1 MSLKVVI
8 RVIHQ
13 GQGRK
18 IRIDTLSSWNELLQ
32 KISSKLNNQTI
43 ETIQDSDGDIVDDLE
58 VLSHGDIIT
67 VTTVTPSTVAMI
79 HNENNHSAG
88 ETKATDDAATAT
100 TATTASTAT
109 TATTATIITI
119 DI

>member
-79 HNENNHSAG
+79 HNENNH
-88 ETKATDDAATAT
+88 KPVFR
-100 TATTASTAT
+100 
-109 TATTATIITI
+109 
-119 DI
+119 

>member
-18 IRIDTLSSWNELLQ
+18 IRIDTLYSWNELLQ

-58 VLSHGDIIT
+58 VLSDGDVIT

-79 HNENNHSAG
+79 HN
-88 ETKATDDAATAT
+88 
-100 TATTASTAT
+100 
-109 TATTATIITI
+109 
-119 DI
+119 

>member
-43 ETIQDSDGDIVDDLE
+43 ETTRVFLDLD
-58 VLSHGDIIT
+58 L
-67 VTTVTPSTVAMI
+67 
-79 HNENNHSAG
+79 
-88 ETKATDDAATAT
+88 KCTA
-100 TATTASTAT
+100 
-109 TATTATIITI
+109 
-119 DI
+119 